1 MSNVDHE
8 EKTTSAIP
16 IGRMLRSDTTGFTF
30 GCLLPEP
37 EVPLFGDFVKAPAQQ
52 GLTEIIGVIHNIV
65 IEDDLF
71 VRQLIAAPDLP
82 DAYIQDQRRNRQIPI
97 EVSVLSIGY
106 SSGNNMMQGLP
117 PQPPVTLDYIKR
129 CSKNDMVAFTD
140 RQDYLALI
148 LNSKET
154 PVDELIVAA
163 LQRASRARPIEDRAL
178 FLIQAGKELARLLSD
193 DLSKLDSIL
202 RRIQVNT

>member
-1 MSNVDHE
+1 MSNVDSK
-8 EKTTSAIP
+8 EKTASSIP

-97 EVSVLSIGY
+97 EVSVLSVGY

-140 RQDYLALI
+140 RQHYLALI

>member
-1 MSNVDHE
+1 MNDVNSQ
-8 EKTTSAIP
+8 EKTNLSIP

-52 GLTEIIGVIHNIV
+52 GLTEIIGIIHNIV

-71 VRQLIAAPDLP
+71 VRQLIAAPELP
-82 DAYIQDQRRNRQIPI
+82 EAYIQDQRKNRQIPI
-97 EVSVLSIGY
+97 EVSVLSVGY
-106 SSGNNMMQGLP
+106 SSQSNIIQGLP

-129 CSKNDMVAFTD
+129 CSLNDVIHFTD

-154 PVDELIVAA
+154 PAEELIAAA
-163 LQRASRARPIEDRAL
+163 LQRASQARPIEDREI
-178 FLIQAGKELARLLSD
+178 FLLQAGKELARLLSD
-193 DLSKLDSIL
+193 DLSKLNSIL

>member
-1 MSNVDHE
+1 MSNVNSE
-8 EKTTSAIP
+8 ENRIASIP

-52 GLTEIIGVIHNIV
+52 GLTEIIGIIHNIV

-71 VRQLIAAPDLP
+71 VRQLITAPDLP
-82 DAYIQDQRRNRQIPI
+82 DAYIQDQRQNRQIPI
-97 EVSVLSIGY
+97 EVSVMSVGY
-106 SSGNNMMQGLP
+106 SSGNTMMQGLP

-129 CSKNDMVAFTD
+129 CSNNDVATFTD

-154 PVDELIVAA
+154 PVEELIATS
-163 LQRASRARPIEDRAL
+163 LQRAAKARPIEDRAL
-178 FLIQAGKELARLLSD
+178 FLLQSGKELARLLSD

>member
-1 MSNVDHE
+1 MSNINSE
-8 EKTTSAIP
+8 ENSIASIP

-82 DAYIQDQRRNRQIPI
+82 DAYIQDQRQNRQIPI
-97 EVSVLSIGY
+97 EVSVMSVGY

-129 CSKNDMVAFTD
+129 CSNNDVVTFTE

-154 PVDELIVAA
+154 PVEELIATS
-163 LQRASRARPIEDRAL
+163 LQRAAKARPIEDRAL
-178 FLIQAGKELARLLSD
+178 FLLQAGKELARLLSD

>member
-1 MSNVDHE
+1 MSNVDSK
-8 EKTTSAIP
+8 EKTASSIP

-97 EVSVLSIGY
+97 EVSVLSVGY
-106 SSGNNMMQGLP
+106 SSGNTMIQGLP

-129 CSKNDMVAFTD
+129 CSKNDMIAFTD

-163 LQRASRARPIEDRAL
+163 LQRASGARPIEDRAL

>member
-1 MSNVDHE
+1 MNDVNSQ
-8 EKTTSAIP
+8 EKTNLSIP

-52 GLTEIIGVIHNIV
+52 GLTEIIGIIHNIV

-71 VRQLIAAPDLP
+71 VRQLIAAPELP
-82 DAYIQDQRRNRQIPI
+82 EAYIQDQRKNRQIPI
-97 EVSVLSIGY
+97 EVSVLSVGY
-106 SSGNNMMQGLP
+106 SSQSNIIQGLP

-129 CSKNDMVAFTD
+129 CSLKDVIHFTD

-154 PVDELIVAA
+154 PTEELIAAA
-163 LQRASRARPIEDRAL
+163 LQRASQARPIEDREI
-178 FLIQAGKELARLLSD
+178 FLLQAGKELARLLSD
-193 DLSKLDSIL
+193 DLSKLNSIL

>member
-1 MSNVDHE
+1 MSNVNSE
-8 EKTTSAIP
+8 ENSIASIP

-82 DAYIQDQRRNRQIPI
+82 DAYIQDQRQNRQIPI
-97 EVSVLSIGY
+97 EVSVMSVGY

-129 CSKNDMVAFTD
+129 CSNNDVVTFTE

-154 PVDELIVAA
+154 PVEELIATS
-163 LQRASRARPIEDRAL
+163 LQRAAKARPIEDRAL
-178 FLIQAGKELARLLSD
+178 FLLQAGKELARLLSD